1 MSKSMSS
8 YFGQDPFEAFDEG
21 VKLFVDEIARQ
32 ADWVMESGI
41 FLPSICNNLSPS
53 IWHYLSSRPTAWD
66 HVGNLWAEIVDV
78 FLVRRR

>member
-21 VKLFVDEIARQ
+21 VKLFVEEIARQ

-41 FLPSICNNLSPS
+41 FLPSIYNNLSPS
-53 IWHYLSSRPTAWD
+53 IWLYHQDPQPGIMLAICGRRLSMSFW
-66 HVGNLWAEIVDV
+66 
-78 FLVRRR
+78 